1 MVFEELEVCT
11 RRGELGGWL
20 TLLPMQAHGMIPLGL
35 MYLTEQYFL
44 GLVCLVRFCLFWF
57 LCRPTPLSFRGR
69 GNMMTGN

>member
-35 MYLTEQYFL
+35 MYLTEQYLL
-44 GLVCLVRFCLFWF
+44 GHVFCLFF
-57 LCRPTPLSFRGR
+57 AGLRLSLPGE
-69 GNMMTGN
+69 GET